1 MDYIEIYETGFS
13 PQQCISSA
21 VSERTKVPAS
31 ETYEQPVP
39 ALALVCVLNTED
51 VVGVLRTL

>member
-1 MDYIEIYETGFS
+1 MEIYETGFS

-31 ETYEQPVP
+31 ETYEPPVP
-39 ALALVCVLNTED
+39 ALASVCVLNML
-51 VVGVLRTL
+51 VGVLRTL